1 VELVILDRL
10 HPTSLDQLP
19 RDVAVPRY
27 ERDALRAGI
36 VHLGVGAFQRAH
48 LAVVTEAA
56 LHATNDL
63 RWGIVGVSLRQAD
76 TRDAL
81 RPQAGLYTV
90 AIRDASEDGTPREA
104 LQVVGNL
111 LDLLVAPES
120 PEAVLQRIAH
130 ADTRIVSLT
139 VTEKGY
145 CHDPATLTLRWD
157 HPDIVH
163 DLAHAEA
170 PRSAVGMLVRGLQ
183 RRHARGLGPVT
194 LLSLDNLPANG
205 HTLRGL
211 VLAFADKVDARL
223 AAWIAAACTFPNSMV
238 DRIVPRTTDADR
250 DRIGARLGVRDA
262 WPVLGEPF
270 LDWVVED
277 RFAAGRPDWAAGG
290 ASFVAEAAPYETLK
304 LRMVNGTH
312 SALAY
317 LGAMAGFATVDRA
330 IGEPLLRGY
339 IDALMRD
346 EIALTLPPLPQLDLD
361 AYRARLLQRYAN
373 PALQHQTRQIAMDG
387 SQKLPQRLLGSVRDR
402 LNAKR
407 PIERLALA
415 VAAWLHY
422 LRGFDEA
429 GEAYEIQDPLAGAL
443 AEAMS
448 QAEQASRAIVD
459 PQAAEQRRIEVFA
472 RLTPLFGDLAAQP
485 RFVGAVARCTRSL
498 REHGVVAT
506 LQVFQ

>member
-1 VELVILDRL
+1 LVTVDRL
-10 HPTSLDQLP
+10 HPSGLHRLP
-19 RDVAVPRY
+19 GDVAVPRY
-27 ERDALRAGI
+27 ERNGLRAGI
-36 VHLGVGAFQRAH
+36 VHLGAGAFQRAH

-76 TRDAL
+76 TREAL
-81 RPQAGLYTV
+81 MPQGGLYTV
-90 AIRDASEDGTPREA
+90 AIRDAGADGSPRET
-104 LQVVGNL
+104 LQVIGNL
-111 LDLLVAPES
+111 IDVLVAPEN

-145 CHDPATLTLRWD
+145 CHDPASHALDWD
-157 HPDIVH
+157 HADIVH
-163 DLAHAEA
+163 DLAHADT

-194 LLSLDNLPANG
+194 LMSLDNLPANG
-205 HTLRGL
+205 HTLRAL
-211 VLAFADKVDARL
+211 VLSFAERVDAPL
-223 AAWIAAACTFPNSMV
+223 KAWIDAACTFPNSMV

-250 DRIGARLGVRDA
+250 ARISERLGVRDA

-277 RFAAGRPDWAAGG
+277 RFAAGRPDWSAGG
-290 ASFVAEAAPYETLK
+290 ARFVAEAEPYEKLK

-317 LGAMAGFATVDRA
+317 LGAVAGFATVDRA
-330 IGEPLLRGY
+330 IGQPLLRGY
-339 IDALMRD
+339 IAALMRD
-346 EIALTLPPLPQLDLD
+346 EIAPTLPPLPQLDLD
-361 AYRARLLQRYAN
+361 AYCDRLLQRYAN

-387 SQKLPQRLLGSVRDR
+387 SQKLPQRLLGSVRER
-402 LNAKR
+402 LYADR
-407 PIERLALA
+407 PIELLSLA

-422 LRGFDEA
+422 LRGVDEA
-429 GEAYEIQDPLAGAL
+429 GRAYEIQDPLAGAL
-443 AEAMS
+443 AEALVHA
-448 QAEQASRAIVD
+448 QQASRGIVD
-459 PQAAEQRRIEVFA
+459 AQAAEQRRVEVFT

-485 RFVGAVARCTRSL
+485 RFVSSVARHTRSL
-498 REHGVVAT
+498 REHGVLAT
-506 LQVFQ
+506 LQALL